1 VNTVPSAA
9 RRGLQQAL
17 LAAVTAC
24 AICFPARADDAPD
37 PRLAEARGL
46 VKAFVG
52 EMKPLLVS
60 TVQEQG
66 PAAAIDICADKAPGI
81 AERLA
86 ADSGWSIRRVSL
98 QPRNVD
104 TATPDAWEREVLAA
118 LADKLAAGAE
128 TPQLNHAEVVD
139 GRFRYMQGQP
149 VEGVCLLCHGTDA
162 DISSDVRAAL
172 AQRYPDDRATGYGLG
187 DLRGAIS
194 LQAPAN

>member
-139 GRFRYMQGQP
+139 DRHALVEAVGVHFIRIHEDCRYTPGRYTG
-149 VEGVCLLCHGTDA
+149 
-162 DISSDVRAAL
+162 L
-172 AQRYPDDRATGYGLG
+172 AKMHAIRATGFHVVIRSSPG
-187 DLRGAIS
+187 
-194 LQAPAN
+194 